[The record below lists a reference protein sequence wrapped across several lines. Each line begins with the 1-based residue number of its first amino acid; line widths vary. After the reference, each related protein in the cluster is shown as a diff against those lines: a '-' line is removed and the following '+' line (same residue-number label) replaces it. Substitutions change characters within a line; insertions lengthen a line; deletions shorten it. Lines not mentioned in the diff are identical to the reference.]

1 MGDFK
6 LIKFWK
12 TKKLELYNLKDDIGE
27 INDLRKANPEKVK
40 ELESRLMAYLEK
52 VQAEIL
58 YPPTNAKQKSKTKD
72 VDD

>member
-1 MGDFK
+1 M
-6 LIKFWK
+6 IKFWK

-27 INDLRKANPEKVK
+27 INDLTKANPEKVK

-58 YPPTNAKQKSKTKD
+58 YPPTNAKQKSKSKD

>member
-1 MGDFK
+1 V
-6 LIKFWK
+6 
-12 TKKLELYNLKDDIGE
+12 KKLELYNLKDDIGE
-27 INDLRKANPEKVK
+27 INDLTKANPGKVK

-58 YPPTNAKQKSKTKD
+58 YPPTNAKQKSKSKD

>member
-1 MGDFK
+1 M
-6 LIKFWK
+6 
-12 TKKLELYNLKDDIGE
+12 KDDIGE
-27 INDLRKANPEKVK
+27 INDLTKANPKKVK

-58 YPPTNAKQKSKTKD
+58 YPPTNAKQKSKSKD